1 MSPESFWYRVL
12 DPVADAV
19 DPILT
24 LLVLLAPRLER
35 RWPGWWPALRHWLRG
50 GVVLAIVY
58 AVRALDA
65 RFGIWAAIGADYS
78 THTAYAVALALC
90 LACWSRRWRWPMAVV
105 LLGYAGL
112 ILVVGYHSFRDVVTS
127 AAVAGLTAGAVCFVL
142 GDRTRRPGTQ
152 VGPLH
157 VLGE

>member
-19 DPILT
+19 NPILT

-50 GVVLAIVY
+50 SVVLAIVY

-142 GDRTRRPGTQ
+142 GDRSRRNRGRLTQ
-152 VGPLH
+152 DPAN
-157 VLGE
+157 